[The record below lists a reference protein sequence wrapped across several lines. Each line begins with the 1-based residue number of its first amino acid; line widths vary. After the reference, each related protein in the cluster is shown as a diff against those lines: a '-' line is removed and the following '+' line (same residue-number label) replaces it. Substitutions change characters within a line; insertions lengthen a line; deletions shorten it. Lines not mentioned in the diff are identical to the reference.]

1 MYESHR
7 IRAPNALLLHS
18 PLPSLS
24 LYVISFSVFL
34 PPSCSHFL
42 SPSSSIFSSLVS
54 LFITTHNTQYI
65 PIYIYIYSGG
75 RLIKLTRGIDIR
87 IEGGT
92 NEAYRAFG
100 WYFRDAYH
108 DASFV
113 TLRAIDFSPPA
124 AARRRR
130 ACYRV
135 QRNYAARCIIP
146 SMLSRPPR
154 SATDS
159 LARFNRGRNR
169 SRRAHRSV

>member
-1 MYESHR
+1 MPSSSSTLLSPLSLSLLFPSPFFFLPL
-7 IRAPNALLLHS
+7 APIFS
-18 PLPSLS
+18 PLPLLLS
-24 LYVISFSVFL
+24 LLWSA
-34 PPSCSHFL
+34 
-42 SPSSSIFSSLVS
+42 VS

-65 PIYIYIYSGG
+65 PIYIYSGG
-75 RLIKLTRGIDIR
+75 RLIRLTRGIDIR

-92 NEAYRAFG
+92 NEAYRGFG

>member
-1 MYESHR
+1 MPSSSSTLLSPLSLSLLFPSPFFFLPL
-7 IRAPNALLLHS
+7 APTFS
-18 PLPSLS
+18 PLPPLFSL
-24 LYVISFSVFL
+24 LW
-34 PPSCSHFL
+34 
-42 SPSSSIFSSLVS
+42 SPVS

-65 PIYIYIYSGG
+65 PIYIYILG
-75 RLIKLTRGIDIR
+75 RKINKTDARYRHL
-87 IEGGT
+87 

>member
-1 MYESHR
+1 MPSSSSTLLSPLSLSLLFPSPFFFLPL
-7 IRAPNALLLHS
+7 APTFS
-18 PLPSLS
+18 PLPPLFSL
-24 LYVISFSVFL
+24 LW
-34 PPSCSHFL
+34 
-42 SPSSSIFSSLVS
+42 SPVS

-124 AARRRR
+124 AARRRS